1 MNNSIRPSDIIQKM
15 LEDSIEIL
23 EDAEVEATRT
33 YASIFDMAQPQTQ
46 IPVQPQTRIQVQEQ
60 EDDHERWREDA
71 GIEDE
76 FHPGHP
82 SNYG

>member
-1 MNNSIRPSDIIQKM
+1 MNNSIRPSDIVHKM

-23 EDAEVEATRT
+23 EDAEVEAARA
-33 YASIFDMAQPQTQ
+33 YASILDMT
-46 IPVQPQTRIQVQEQ
+46 QPQTRIQLQIQAQEQ